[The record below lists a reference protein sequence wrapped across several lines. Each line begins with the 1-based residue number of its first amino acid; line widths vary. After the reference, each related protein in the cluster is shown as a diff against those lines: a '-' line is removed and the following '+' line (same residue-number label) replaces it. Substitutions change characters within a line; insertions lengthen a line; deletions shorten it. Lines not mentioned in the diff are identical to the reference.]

1 MDNTL
6 KELNDILPQYK
17 KYVDIKRRYQL
28 GELSEA
34 TVENSI
40 KLLVQEIK
48 DFMMILYRNTD
59 MPVERKHIISLVSDL
74 TNIVV

>member
-1 MDNTL
+1 MDNTER
-6 KELNDILPQYK
+6 ELNDILPQYQ
-17 KYVDIKRRYQL
+17 KYIDIKRRYQL

-48 DFMMILYRNTD
+48 EFLIILYRNTD
-59 MPVERKHIISLVSDL
+59 MPVERTYFKKLVDDISTII
-74 TNIVV
+74 